1 MKTKLDI
8 SVLEAESKR
17 LGKSASFFKGIQ
29 NSTPS
34 LKNATA
40 EQVIEFYHRFVFEQ
54 NQITNIL
61 QELFYEI
68 QATKNIAKFCRF
80 LVNEGIYNSVKGP
93 EDLLTRAIFT
103 NRTGRTPSD
112 KIVKYRQIIVKYLKY
127 KSIGKGSIMDAK
139 NNGKLSEE
147 ERIEKMWREYQQT
160 CLDKKI
166 SCGTKEAFETMLN
179 GSAKPFTSDDLL
191 EEKKRPD
198 DDDEFNEE
206 GLEENESNSFEDA
219 LNIEIIPQGKR
230 KRGRPP
236 GSKSKRQLENT
247 NTPLAKQQ
255 TIPKTKPLSVVHH
268 IASLSADP
276 DIILIT
282 KEDMDVAL
290 TAAYKR
296 GYETAKN
303 AKVLSSE
310 QVHCLVDN
318 ILLEKSFLL
327 DQA

>member
-1 MKTKLDI
+1 MKTKLDV

-17 LGKSASFFKGIQ
+17 LGKSVSFFKGIQ

-40 EQVIEFYHRFVFEQ
+40 EQVIDFYHRFVFEQ

-68 QATKNIAKFCRF
+68 QVTKNIAKFCRF
-80 LVNEGIYNSVKGP
+80 LVKEGMYNSVKGP

-112 KIVKYRQIIVKYLKY
+112 KITKYRQIIIKYLKY

-139 NNGKLSEE
+139 HNGKLSEE

-191 EEKKRPD
+191 EEKKGPD
-198 DDDEFNEE
+198 DEFEFNEE
-206 GLEENESNSFEDA
+206 GLEEDGSNSFEDGSS
-219 LNIEIIPQGKR
+219 IEIIPQR
-230 KRGRPP
+230 KKPRGRPP
-236 GSKSKRQLENT
+236 GSKSKKQQESK
-247 NTPLAKQQ
+247 NTPLTAKHQVI
-255 TIPKTKPLSVVHH
+255 IPKEKHLSVDH
-268 IASLSADP
+268 ISSLTTDP
-276 DIILIT
+276 DILLIT
-282 KEDMDVAL
+282 KEDMTVAL
-290 TAAYKR
+290 NAAYKR
-296 GYETAKN
+296 GYEAATN
-303 AKVLSSE
+303 AKILSSE
-310 QVHCLVDN
+310 QVHCLVD
-318 ILLEKSFLL
+318 
-327 DQA
+327 QM